1 MLRKTIISYNTN
13 ISLDLPEE
21 YLGKE
26 IEILVFP
33 VSLNEETIKPLV
45 GSNKMDFSLFDKY
58 KGTFDGNFN
67 RESCYDRKVLS

>member
-1 MLRKTIISYNTN
+1 MLRKIIIPNEEKLV
-13 ISLDLPEE
+13 IDLPKNYIGE
-21 YLGKE
+21 E

-33 VSLNEETIKPLV
+33 VSLNEETEKPI
-45 GSNKMDFSLFDKY
+45 GSKMDFSLFDKY